1 MTHTSDFTGRQ
12 RCVSDTPSTLCALH
26 THITKDALHERPPD
40 SQSAAGIARKRAVN
54 LTLNTGLVA
63 EAKLLSPNLS
73 ATVES
78 LLEGFVT
85 RERQSRLNRQQ
96 LADQCANDWNSVL
109 DAHGSFADS
118 HSTL

>member
-1 MTHTSDFTGRQ
+1 MNSPQT
-12 RCVSDTPSTLCALH
+12 
-26 THITKDALHERPPD
+26 

-78 LLEGFVT
+78 LLEGFVA
-85 RERQSRLNRQQ
+85 REREARLNRHD
-96 LADQCANDWNSVL
+96 AASTTCATSCRG
-109 DAHGSFADS
+109 APKTAASSAS
-118 HSTL
+118 PPMTRC

>member
-1 MTHTSDFTGRQ
+1 MNSPQ
-12 RCVSDTPSTLCALH
+12 S
-26 THITKDALHERPPD
+26 

-78 LLEGFVT
+78 LLEGFVA
-85 RERQSRLNRQQ
+85 REREARLNRQQ
-96 LADQCANDWNSVL
+96 LADQCADDWNGVL
-109 DAHGSFADS
+109 DAHGSFTDS

>member
-1 MTHTSDFTGRQ
+1 MSQ
-12 RCVSDTPSTLCALH
+12 KTPFMNSHQT
-26 THITKDALHERPPD
+26 

-78 LLEGFVT
+78 LLEGFVA
-85 RERQSRLNRQQ
+85 REHEEIGR
-96 LADQCANDWNSVL
+96 
-109 DAHGSFADS
+109 AHV
-118 HSTL
+118 

>member
-1 MTHTSDFTGRQ
+1 MNSPQ
-12 RCVSDTPSTLCALH
+12 S
-26 THITKDALHERPPD
+26 

-78 LLEGFVT
+78 LLEGFVA
-85 RERQSRLNRQQ
+85 REREARANRQQ
-96 LADQCANDWNSVL
+96 LADQCADDWNSVL
-109 DAHGSFADS
+109 DTHGSFADS

>member
-1 MTHTSDFTGRQ
+1 MNSPQ
-12 RCVSDTPSTLCALH
+12 VSLF
-26 THITKDALHERPPD
+26 
-40 SQSAAGIARKRAVN
+40 AGSVARKRAVN
-54 LTLNTGLVA
+54 LTLNTSLVA

-96 LADQCANDWNSVL
+96 LADQCADDWNGVL
-109 DAHGSFADS
+109 DAHGSFADN